1 MQQMGSDAA
10 DGQWYFDDSSA
21 GGKCVAEQ
29 EIDQPWKRLTD
40 TPHIIS
46 SHHLLIISSSHLQEH
61 FGCFECARTFA
72 DGGAGGAPLKAYSF
86 ESNPYC
92 EEHYRSRIAKQV

>member
-1 MQQMGSDAA
+1 MTTDHT
-10 DGQWYFDDSSA
+10 
-21 GGKCVAEQ
+21 AE
-29 EIDQPWKRLTD
+29 TS
-40 TPHIIS
+40 PHIIS
-46 SHHLLIISSSHLQEH
+46 SHHLLTSSPHIILTSSPHIILTSSPHIISSHHRLIISSSHLQEH